1 MAKRKPA
8 KPKDTDPEQ
17 SATFLAE
24 VEKLRAA
31 GVLPNT
37 DDADGDLDRLLTRSA
52 DPSSP
57 N

>member
-24 VEKLRAA
+24 VEKLKAA
-31 GVLPNT
+31 GVLPST
-37 DDADGDLDRLLTRSA
+37 DEEAAGDLDRLIRR
-52 DPSSP
+52 P
-57 N
+57 NSDR